1 MATTNLI
8 PIHPGKDG
16 RMDKAIYR
24 VIGYV
29 ENPDKM
35 QSGDLITGY
44 ECDPH
49 TAAGEFALDKKKYL
63 MRTGRVRGSDDVIAY
78 HVRQSFAPGE
88 ITPEEANRL
97 GYELAKRFTKGNHA
111 FIVATHTDKA
121 HTHNHIIISAVNLD
135 CDRKLRDFQGSK
147 KALGRLSDLI
157 CLENGYSV
165 IEHPK
170 YHGKRYNKWLGE
182 HYKRSQRDELREAID
197 VALIQKPDSLDAFLK
212 LLEEM
217 GWEIKR
223 GKHISLRKPGQQRF
237 KRMDSL
243 GDDYSEDALAAI
255 CKGNRSHA
263 PKRNYRGLPRQNER
277 LAMLADIQSRMHQ
290 GRGPGYERWS
300 KVFYLKQ
307 MAKTMMYLS
316 ENDLDYDSL
325 VKRSEEA
332 VKQTNSLVRQINDN
346 DKRMKEISEMKR
358 HIINYINTRDVYV
371 SYRKAGYSKK
381 FAAAHE
387 DEIRLHKAAK
397 EYFDKTFDDK
407 KLPSVKSLS
416 AEYDELI
423 QKNKR
428 LYGAY
433 HKARDQ
439 MRESLTAKANLDLM
453 LHLDEQ
459 NKEKDRGRENAR

>member
-8 PIHPGKDG
+8 PLHPGRDG

-29 ENPDKM
+29 ENPDKT
-35 QSGDLITGY
+35 QNGNLITGY
-44 ECDPH
+44 SCDPH

-78 HVRQSFAPGE
+78 HLRQSFAPGE

-97 GYELAKRFTKGNHA
+97 GYELAMRFTKGDHA
-111 FIVATHTDKA
+111 FIVATHTDRQ
-121 HTHNHIIISAVNLD
+121 HIHNHIIFSAVNLD
-135 CDRKLRDFQGSK
+135 CDRKFRDFQGSK

-170 YHGKRYNKWLGE
+170 PHGKRYNKWLGE
-182 HYKRSQRDELREAID
+182 NYKRSQRDELREAID
-197 VALIQKPDSLDAFLK
+197 VALIEKPDSLDTLLK
-212 LLEEM
+212 LLENM

-223 GKHISLRKPGQQRF
+223 RKHISLRKPGQQRF

-243 GDDYSEDALAAI
+243 GDEYSEGALAAI
-255 CKGNRSHA
+255 CKGNRRHT
-263 PKRNYRGLPRQNER
+263 PKRKYRSLPRQDER
-277 LAMLADIQSRMHQ
+277 LAMLSDIQSRMYQ
-290 GRGPGYERWS
+290 GCGPGYERWS

-307 MAKTMMYLS
+307 MAKTMLYLS
-316 ENDLDYDSL
+316 ENDLDYGSL
-325 VKRSEEA
+325 VKQGEEA
-332 VKQTNSLVRQINDN
+332 VTLTNTLLAQINEN
-346 DKRMKEISEMKR
+346 DQRMKKIGELKR
-358 HIINYINTRDVYV
+358 HITNYIKTREVYIK
-371 SYRKAGYSKK
+371 YREAGYSKK
-381 FAAAHE
+381 FAAAHA
-387 DEIRLHKAAK
+387 DDLALHKAAK
-397 EYFDKTFDDK
+397 AYFDTLGAK
-407 KLPSVKSLS
+407 KLSSIKSLS

-423 QKNKR
+423 KKNKR

-433 HKARDQ
+433 HKARDLMQ
-439 MRESLTAKANLDLM
+439 QSLTAKANLDLL

-459 NKEKDRGRENAR
+459 KKERSYAHENVR

>member
-8 PIHPGKDG
+8 PLHPGKDG

-29 ENPDKM
+29 ENPDKT
-35 QSGDLITGY
+35 QNGNLITGY
-44 ECDPH
+44 ECNPH

-78 HVRQSFAPGE
+78 HLRQSFAPGE

-97 GYELAKRFTKGNHA
+97 GYELAVRFTKGDHA
-111 FIVATHTDKA
+111 FIVATHTDRQ
-121 HTHNHIIISAVNLD
+121 HIHNHIIFSAVNLD
-135 CDRKLRDFQGSK
+135 CDRKFRDFQGSK

-157 CLENGYSV
+157 CLENGCSV

-170 YHGKRYNKWLGE
+170 PHGKRYNKWLGE
-182 HYKRSQRDELREAID
+182 NYKRSQRDELREAID
-197 VALIQKPDSLDAFLK
+197 VAMIEKPDSLDALLK
-212 LLEEM
+212 RLEEM
-217 GWEIKR
+217 GWKIKR

-243 GDDYSEDALAAI
+243 GDNYSEAALAAI
-255 CKGNRSHA
+255 CKGNRRHT

-277 LAMLADIQSRMHQ
+277 LAMLSDIQARMHQ

-307 MAKTMMYLS
+307 MAKTMLYLS
-316 ENDLDYDSL
+316 ENNLDYGSL
-325 VKRSEEA
+325 VKQGEEA
-332 VKQTNSLVRQINDN
+332 VMQTNTLLAEINAN
-346 DKRMKEISEMKR
+346 DQRMKEIGELKR
-358 HIINYINTRDVYV
+358 HITNYIKTREVYV
-371 SYRKAGYSKK
+371 AYREAGYSKK
-381 FAAAHE
+381 FAAVHA
-387 DEIRLHKAAK
+387 DDIALHKAAK
-397 EYFDKTFDDK
+397 AYFDMLGTK
-407 KLPSVKSLS
+407 KLPSKKSLS

-423 QKNKR
+423 KKNKR
-428 LYGAY
+428 IYGAY

-439 MRESLTAKANLDLM
+439 MQQSLTAKANLDLM

-459 NKEKDRGRENAR
+459 NKERSYAHENVR

>member
-8 PIHPGKDG
+8 PLHPGKDG

-29 ENPDKM
+29 ENPDKT
-35 QSGDLITGY
+35 QNGNLITGY
-44 ECDPH
+44 KCDPH
-49 TAAGEFALDKKKYL
+49 TAAGEFALDKKKYI

-78 HVRQSFAPGE
+78 HLRQSFAPGE

-97 GYELAKRFTKGNHA
+97 GYELAMRFTKGDHA
-111 FIVATHTDKA
+111 FIVATHTDRQ
-121 HTHNHIIISAVNLD
+121 HIHNHIIFSAVNLD
-135 CDRKLRDFQGSK
+135 CDRKFRDFQGSK

-170 YHGKRYNKWLGE
+170 LHGKRYNKWLGE
-182 HYKRSQRDELREAID
+182 NYKRSQRDELREAID
-197 VALIQKPDSLDAFLK
+197 VALIEKPDSLDALLKFL
-212 LLEEM
+212 EAM

-243 GDDYSEDALAAI
+243 GDEYSEDVLAAI
-255 CKGNRSHA
+255 CKGNRRHT
-263 PKRNYRGLPRQNER
+263 PKRNYRSLPRQNER
-277 LAMLADIQSRMHQ
+277 LAMLSDIQTKMHQ

-307 MAKTMMYLS
+307 MAKTMLYLS
-316 ENDLDYDSL
+316 ENDLDYGSL
-325 VKRSEEA
+325 VKQSKEA
-332 VKQTNSLVRQINDN
+332 VIQTNTLLAQINEN
-346 DKRMKEISEMKR
+346 DQRMKEIGILKR
-358 HIINYINTRDVYV
+358 HITNYIKTREVYV
-371 SYRKAGYSKK
+371 AYREAGYSKK
-381 FAAAHE
+381 FAAAQA
-387 DEIRLHKAAK
+387 DDLALHKAAK
-397 EYFDKTFDDK
+397 AYFDTLGTK
-407 KLPSVKSLS
+407 KLPSMKSLS
-416 AEYDELI
+416 AEYEELI
-423 QKNKR
+423 KKNKR

-433 HKARDQ
+433 HKARDLMQ
-439 MRESLTAKANLDLM
+439 QSLTAKANLDLM

-459 NKEKDRGRENAR
+459 KKERSYAHENVR

>member
-8 PIHPGKDG
+8 PLHPGKDG

-29 ENPDKM
+29 ENPNKTRN
-35 QSGDLITGY
+35 GDLITGY

-49 TAAGEFALDKKKYL
+49 TAAGGFALDKKKYL
-63 MRTGRVRGSDDVIAY
+63 MRTGRVRGGDDVIGY
-78 HVRQSFAPGE
+78 HLRQSFAPGE

-97 GYELAKRFTKGNHA
+97 GYELAMRFTKGDHA
-111 FIVATHTDKA
+111 FIVATHTDRQ
-121 HTHNHIIISAVNLD
+121 HIHNHIIFSAVNLD
-135 CDRKLRDFQGSK
+135 CDRKFRDFQGSK

-170 YHGKRYNKWLGE
+170 PHGKRYNKWLGE
-182 HYKRSQRDELREAID
+182 NYKRSQRDELREAID
-197 VALIQKPDSLDAFLK
+197 VAMIEKPDCLDALLK
-212 LLEEM
+212 LLKEM
-217 GWEIKR
+217 GWEIKQ

-243 GDDYSEDALAAI
+243 GDQYSEDALAAI
-255 CKGNRSHA
+255 CKGSRCHT

-277 LAMLADIQSRMHQ
+277 LTMLSDIQTRMHQ

-307 MAKTMMYLS
+307 MAKTMLYLS
-316 ENDLDYDSL
+316 ENDLDYGSL
-325 VKRSEEA
+325 VKQGEEA
-332 VKQTNSLVRQINDN
+332 VTQTNTLLAQINAN
-346 DKRMKEISEMKR
+346 DQRMKEISELKR
-358 HIINYINTRDVYV
+358 HITNYVKTREVYIK
-371 SYRKAGYSKK
+371 YREAGYSKK
-381 FAAAHE
+381 FAAAHA
-387 DEIRLHKAAK
+387 DDLSLHKAAK
-397 EYFDKTFDDK
+397 AYFDTLGTK
-407 KLPSVKSLS
+407 KLPSIKSLS
-416 AEYDELI
+416 AEYDDLI
-423 QKNKR
+423 KKNKR

-439 MRESLTAKANLDLM
+439 MQQSLTAKANLDLM

-459 NKEKDRGRENAR
+459 KKERSYAHENVR

>member
-8 PIHPGKDG
+8 PLHPGKDG

-29 ENPDKM
+29 ENSDKT
-35 QSGDLITGY
+35 QNGTLITGY
-44 ECDPH
+44 ECGPH

-63 MRTGRVRGSDDVIAY
+63 MRTGRVRGDDDVIAY
-78 HVRQSFAPGE
+78 HLRQSFAPGE

-97 GYELAKRFTKGNHA
+97 GYELAMRFTKGDHA
-111 FIVATHTDKA
+111 FIVATHTDRQ
-121 HTHNHIIISAVNLD
+121 HIHNHIIFSAVNLD
-135 CDRKLRDFQGSK
+135 CDRKFRDFQGSK

-170 YHGKRYNKWLGE
+170 PHGKRYNKWLGE
-182 HYKRSQRDELREAID
+182 NYKRSQRDELREAID
-197 VALIQKPDSLDAFLK
+197 VALIGKPDSLDALLK
-212 LLEEM
+212 LLEGM

-237 KRMDSL
+237 KRMGSL
-243 GDDYSEDALAAI
+243 GDNYSEDALAAI
-255 CKGNRSHA
+255 CKGNRRHT

-277 LAMLADIQSRMHQ
+277 LAMLSDIQSRMHQ
-290 GRGPGYERWS
+290 GCGPGYERWS

-307 MAKTMMYLS
+307 MAKTMLYLS
-316 ENDLDYDSL
+316 ENDLDYGSL
-325 VKRSEEA
+325 VKQGEEA
-332 VKQTNSLVRQINDN
+332 GTQTNTLLAQINAN
-346 DKRMKEISEMKR
+346 DQRMKEIGELKR
-358 HIINYINTRDVYV
+358 HITNYIKTREVYIA
-371 SYRKAGYSKK
+371 YRKAGYSKK
-381 FAAAHE
+381 FAAAHA
-387 DEIRLHKAAK
+387 DDLALHKAAK
-397 EYFDKTFDDK
+397 TYFDTLGTK
-407 KLPSVKSLS
+407 KLPSIKSLS

-423 QKNKR
+423 KKNKR
-428 LYGAY
+428 LYSAY

-439 MRESLTAKANLDLM
+439 MQQSLTAKANLDLM

-459 NKEKDRGRENAR
+459 NKEKERGHENAR

>member
-8 PIHPGKDG
+8 PLHPGKDS

-29 ENPDKM
+29 ENPDKT
-35 QSGDLITGY
+35 QNGNLITGY

-49 TAAGEFALDKKKYL
+49 TAAGEFALDKKKYI
-63 MRTGRVRGSDDVIAY
+63 MHTGRVRGSDDVIAY
-78 HVRQSFAPGE
+78 HLRQSFAPGE

-97 GYELAKRFTKGNHA
+97 GYELAVRFTKGDHA
-111 FIVATHTDKA
+111 FIVATHMDRQ
-121 HTHNHIIISAVNLD
+121 HIHNHIIFSAVNLD
-135 CDRKLRDFQGSK
+135 CDRKFRDFQGSR

-157 CLENGYSV
+157 CMENGYSV

-170 YHGKRYNKWLGE
+170 PHGKRYNKWLGE
-182 HYKRSQRDELREAID
+182 NYKRSQRDELREAID
-197 VALIQKPDSLDAFLK
+197 VALIEKPDSLDALLK
-212 LLEEM
+212 LLERM
-217 GWEIKR
+217 GWEIRR
-223 GKHISLRKPGQQRF
+223 GKHISLRKQGQQRF

-243 GDDYSEDALAAI
+243 GDAYSEEALTVI
-255 CKGNRSHA
+255 CKGNRRHA

-277 LAMLADIQSRMHQ
+277 LAMLSDIQDKLRQ

-307 MAKTMMYLS
+307 MAKTMLYLS

-325 VKRSEEA
+325 IKQSEEA
-332 VKQTNSLVRQINDN
+332 TQQTNALLQQINDN
-346 DKRMKEISEMKR
+346 DKRMKEISELKR
-358 HIINYINTRDVYV
+358 HIINYINTREVYADF
-371 SYRKAGYSKK
+371 RKAGYSKK

-387 DEIRLHKAAK
+387 DDLCIHKAAK
-397 EYFDKTFDDK
+397 EYFDSVGTK
-407 KLPSVKSLS
+407 KLPSIKSLS
-416 AEYDELI
+416 AEYDDLI
-423 QKNKR
+423 KKNKR
-428 LYGAY
+428 LYGMY

-439 MRESLTAKANLDLM
+439 MQQSLKAKANLDLM

-459 NKEKDRGRENAR
+459 KKEMSYAHENVR

>member
-8 PIHPGKDG
+8 PLHPGKDG

-29 ENPDKM
+29 ENPEKT
-35 QSGDLITGY
+35 QNGNLITGY

-49 TAAGEFALDKKKYL
+49 TAAGEFALDKKKYI

-78 HVRQSFAPGE
+78 HLRQSFAPGE

-97 GYELAKRFTKGNHA
+97 GYELAMRFTKGDHA
-111 FIVATHTDKA
+111 FIVATHTDR
-121 HTHNHIIISAVNLD
+121 HHVHNHIIFSAVNLD
-135 CDRKLRDFQGSK
+135 CDRKFRDFQGSK

-170 YHGKRYNKWLGE
+170 PHGKRYNKWLGE
-182 HYKRSQRDELREAID
+182 NYKRSQRDELREAID
-197 VALIQKPDSLDAFLK
+197 VALIEKPDSLDALLK

-217 GWEIKR
+217 GWEIKQ

-243 GDDYSEDALAAI
+243 GDNYSEERLAAI
-255 CKGNRSHA
+255 CKGNRRHT

-277 LAMLADIQSRMHQ
+277 LAMLSDIQSRMHQ

-307 MAKTMMYLS
+307 MAKTMLYLS
-316 ENDLDYDSL
+316 ENDLDYGSL
-325 VKRSEEA
+325 VKQSEEA
-332 VKQTNSLVRQINDN
+332 VTQTNALLAQINAN
-346 DKRMKEISEMKR
+346 DQRMKEIGELKR
-358 HIINYINTRDVYV
+358 HITNYIKTREVYV
-371 SYRKAGYSKK
+371 SYREAGYSKK
-381 FAAAHE
+381 FAVAHA
-387 DEIRLHKAAK
+387 DDLALHKAAK
-397 EYFDKTFDDK
+397 AYFDKLGTK
-407 KLPSVKSLS
+407 KLPSIKSLS
-416 AEYDELI
+416 VEYEELI
-423 QKNKR
+423 KKNKR

-439 MRESLTAKANLDLM
+439 MQQSLTVKANLDLM

-459 NKEKDRGRENAR
+459 NKEKERGRENAR

>member
-8 PIHPGKDG
+8 PLHPGKDG

-29 ENPDKM
+29 ENPNKTRN
-35 QSGDLITGY
+35 GDLITGY

-78 HVRQSFAPGE
+78 HLRQSFAPGE

-97 GYELAKRFTKGNHA
+97 GYELAMRFTKGDHA
-111 FIVATHTDKA
+111 FIVATHTDR
-121 HTHNHIIISAVNLD
+121 HHIHNHIIFSAVNLD
-135 CDRKLRDFQGSK
+135 CDRKFRDFQGSK

-165 IEHPK
+165 IEHPNS
-170 YHGKRYNKWLGE
+170 HGKRYNKWLGE
-182 HYKRSQRDELREAID
+182 NYNRSQRDELREAID
-197 VALIQKPDSLDAFLK
+197 VAMIEKPDSLDALLK
-212 LLEEM
+212 LLEKM

-223 GKHISLRKPGQQRF
+223 GKHISLRKPDQQRF

-243 GDDYSEDALAAI
+243 GDEYSEDTLAAI
-255 CKGNRSHA
+255 CKGNRRHT
-263 PKRNYRGLPRQNER
+263 PKRNYRSLPRQNER
-277 LAMLADIQSRMHQ
+277 LAMLSDIQSRMYQ

-307 MAKTMMYLS
+307 MAKTMLYLS
-316 ENDLDYDSL
+316 ENDLDYGSL
-325 VKRSEEA
+325 VKQGEEA
-332 VKQTNSLVRQINDN
+332 VTQTNTLLAQINAN
-346 DKRMKEISEMKR
+346 DQCMKEISELKR
-358 HIINYINTRDVYV
+358 HITNYIKTREVYIK
-371 SYRKAGYSKK
+371 YREAGCSKK
-381 FAAAHE
+381 FAAAHA
-387 DEIRLHKAAK
+387 DDLALHKAAK
-397 EYFDKTFDDK
+397 AYFDTLGTK
-407 KLPSVKSLS
+407 KLPSIKSLS

-423 QKNKR
+423 KKNKR

-433 HKARDQ
+433 HKARDLMQ
-439 MRESLTAKANLDLM
+439 QSLTAKANLDLL

-459 NKEKDRGRENAR
+459 KKERSYAHENDR

>member
-8 PIHPGKDG
+8 PLHPGKDG

-29 ENPDKM
+29 ENPNKTRN
-35 QSGDLITGY
+35 GDLITGY

-49 TAAGEFALDKKKYL
+49 TAAGEFALDKKKYR

-78 HVRQSFAPGE
+78 HLRQSFAPGE

-97 GYELAKRFTKGNHA
+97 GYELAVRFTKGDHA
-111 FIVATHTDKA
+111 FIVATHTDR
-121 HTHNHIIISAVNLD
+121 HHIHNHIIFCAVNLD
-135 CDRKLRDFQGSK
+135 CDRKFRDFQGSK

-170 YHGKRYNKWLGE
+170 PHGKRYNKWLGE
-182 HYKRSQRDELREAID
+182 NYKRSQRDELREAID
-197 VALIQKPDSLDAFLK
+197 VAMIEKPDSLDKLLK
-212 LLEEM
+212 LLENM

-223 GKHISLRKPGQQRF
+223 SKHLSLRKPGQQRF

-243 GDDYSEDALAAI
+243 GDEYSEDALAAI
-255 CKGNRSHA
+255 CKGNRRHT
-263 PKRNYRGLPRQNER
+263 PKRNYRSLPRQNER
-277 LAMLADIQSRMHQ
+277 LAMLSDIQARMHQ
-290 GRGPGYERWS
+290 GRGLGYERWS

-307 MAKTMMYLS
+307 MAKTMLYLS
-316 ENDLDYDSL
+316 ENDLDYGSL
-325 VKRSEEA
+325 VKQGEEA
-332 VKQTNSLVRQINDN
+332 VMLTNTLLAQINEN
-346 DKRMKEISEMKR
+346 DQRMKKIGELKR
-358 HIINYINTRDVYV
+358 HITNYIKTREVYV
-371 SYRKAGYSKK
+371 AYREEGYSKK
-381 FAAAHE
+381 FAAAHA
-387 DEIRLHKAAK
+387 DDLALHKAAK
-397 EYFDKTFDDK
+397 AYFDTLGTK
-407 KLPSVKSLS
+407 KLPSIKSLS

-423 QKNKR
+423 KKNKR

-439 MRESLTAKANLDLM
+439 MQQSLTAKANLDLM

-459 NKEKDRGRENAR
+459 KKERSYAHENVR

>member
-8 PIHPGKDG
+8 PLHPGKDG

-29 ENPDKM
+29 ENPDKT
-35 QSGDLITGY
+35 QNGNLITGY

-78 HVRQSFAPGE
+78 HLRQSFAPGE
-88 ITPEEANRL
+88 ISPKEANRM
-97 GYELAKRFTKGNHA
+97 GYDLAMRFTKGDHA
-111 FIVATHTDKA
+111 FIVATHTDR
-121 HTHNHIIISAVNLD
+121 HHIHNHIIFSAVNLD
-135 CDRKLRDFQGSK
+135 CDRKFRDFQGSK

-170 YHGKRYNKWLGE
+170 PRGKRYNKWLGE
-182 HYKRSQRDELREAID
+182 NYKRSQRDELREAID
-197 VALIQKPDSLDAFLK
+197 VALIEKPDSLDTLLK
-212 LLEEM
+212 QLNEM
-217 GWEIKR
+217 GWDIKR

-243 GDDYSEDALAAI
+243 GDEYSEDALAAI
-255 CKGNRSHA
+255 CKGNRCHTS
-263 PKRNYRGLPRQNER
+263 KRNYRSLPRQNER
-277 LAMLADIQSRMHQ
+277 LAMLSDIQSRMYQ
-290 GRGPGYERWS
+290 GRGLGYERWS

-307 MAKTMMYLS
+307 MAKTMLYLS
-316 ENDLDYDSL
+316 ENDLDYGSL
-325 VKRSEEA
+325 VKQGEEA
-332 VKQTNSLVRQINDN
+332 VTQTNTLLAQINAN
-346 DKRMKEISEMKR
+346 DQRMKEISELKR
-358 HIINYINTRDVYV
+358 HITNYIKTREVYIK
-371 SYRKAGYSKK
+371 YREAGYSKK
-381 FAAAHE
+381 FAAAHA
-387 DEIRLHKAAK
+387 DDLALHKAAK
-397 EYFDKTFDDK
+397 AYFDTLGTK
-407 KLPSVKSLS
+407 KLPSIKSLS

-423 QKNKR
+423 KKNKR

-433 HKARDQ
+433 YKARDQ
-439 MRESLTAKANLDLM
+439 MQQSLTAKANLDLM

-459 NKEKDRGRENAR
+459 KKERSYAHENVR